1 MYLPD
6 EAVASIIRSCRA
18 LRELT
23 IEPRRSD
30 DEVGPRSSDWKKPV
44 PGWAAVL
51 QHADTLRA
59 LHIEAVPPL
68 SVFHKL
74 GRVTLLE
81 IALGTGAKCALRSLP
96 PSLRA
101 LCVVSVRPDIYL
113 YPKPA
118 VNMKDWR
125 WLASEVKRGAF
136 PNFEELALD
145 HFECDHIYACTY
157 KLRGKID
164 MDVLKNSKTT
174 WFNMDLVT
182 SCKTADRMRTLLA
195 MFLKLGVSCRLMNY
209 DEVLEQAREK
219 KRSDDEYMSEHCRYR
234 MEEEG
239 WLDEDAK
246 AWKAF
251 KKDDISSSS
260 DDSSDE
266 DDSNDEDDDQ
276 SGHELEDESDGSGF
290 DSESDDYVGYG
301 NYSRDRQNFASSL
314 AMMRNGG
321 YFGMG

>member
-1 MYLPD
+1 
-6 EAVASIIRSCRA
+6 
-18 LRELT
+18 
-23 IEPRRSD
+23 
-30 DEVGPRSSDWKKPV
+30 
-44 PGWAAVL
+44 
-51 QHADTLRA
+51 
-59 LHIEAVPPL
+59 
-68 SVFHKL
+68 
-74 GRVTLLE
+74 
-81 IALGTGAKCALRSLP
+81 
-96 PSLRA
+96 
-101 LCVVSVRPDIYL
+101 
-113 YPKPA
+113 
-118 VNMKDWR
+118 MKDWR

-145 HFECDHIYACTY
+145 HFECGHMYACTY

-164 MDVLKNSKTT
+164 MDVLKKSKTT